1 MNEFFTVVILHLFA
15 VMSPGPDFALITRQS
30 IRYGREVAIWS
41 SAGIGVGILFHSFLA
56 ISGILLLIASSPIY
70 VSFLKII
77 CSVYLAYLGIISLFN
92 SSDFNKVKFSKS
104 KWSNTGGFFTGL
116 ITNIANVKA
125 LLFFV
130 TLFGVVLNTQET
142 YSLAVFG
149 IYMAIATFVWFSSV
163 TYIFTSEVMKK
174 KFLSFFK
181 IFEKFLGLALVI
193 IAIQIMLSLF

>member
-1 MNEFFTVVILHLFA
+1 
-15 VMSPGPDFALITRQS
+15 
-30 IRYGREVAIWS
+30 
-41 SAGIGVGILFHSFLA
+41 
-56 ISGILLLIASSPIY
+56 
-70 VSFLKII
+70 
-77 CSVYLAYLGIISLFN
+77 VYLAYLGIISLFN

-104 KWSNTGGFFTGL
+104 KWSNTGGFLTGL

-142 YSLAVFG
+142 YSLAIFG